1 VSLIIYRSYA
11 AEVGFD
17 VEKSC
22 LSGKVTGIEQE
33 IIFQANTLP
42 ELKQA
47 FHQAVDHYLSEQKE
61 QATQVL
67 LEE

>member
-1 VSLIIYRSYA
+1 MSLIIYRSYA

-22 LSGKVTGIEQE
+22 LSGQVTGIEQE